1 MLIERLHLTNLLS
14 YGPDA
19 EPVELGALNV
29 LIGPNGSGKSNFLE
43 ALSLLQAAPVE
54 VTRPIRDGGG
64 IRDWLHKPVAR
75 RHSSIP
81 ARLEAILRYPEFKKN
96 LRYAIEFEE
105 EGGRF
110 AIRDEVVE
118 NEKPGYNHTVPFFYY
133 RWNDG
138 HPKLYVK
145 EFGERKLDRES
156 IRPDQ
161 SILKQKRDTDLYP
174 EITYVAEQFEQM
186 RLYREWTFGRYATPR
201 LPQKTD
207 LPNETLE
214 TDASNLGL
222 ILNRL
227 RRNLDTRR
235 KLLDA
240 LRVIYEGIDDVDVSV
255 EGGNVQV
262 FLMER
267 CGQIPATRLS
277 DGTLRYLALLTL
289 LCDPTPPPLV
299 CIEEPELGLHPD
311 VLPTL
316 AQLLR
321 DASERTQLVVT
332 THSPILVDAL
342 SETPEAVL
350 VCERDESGSHLTRL
364 NGDELKPWLEKY
376 RLGQLWTRGDLGG
389 TRW

>member
-43 ALSLLQAAPVE
+43 ALSLLQAAPRD
-54 VTRPIRDGGG
+54 VTEPIRGEG
-64 IRDWLHKPVAR
+64 IHDWLYKT
-75 RHSSIP
+75 SSKEEIKP
-81 ARLEAILRYPEFKKN
+81 ARIEVIMKDPFKHGN
-96 LRYAIEFEE
+96 LRYSMAFLD

-110 AIRDEVVE
+110 TIDDEVVE
-118 NEKPGYNHTVPFFYY
+118 REFPDSGHQQPFFFY
-133 RWNDG
+133 RWQNG
-138 HPKLYVK
+138 HPVMNVK
-145 EFGERKLDRES
+145 EFGKRLLLRES

-161 SILKQKRDTDLYP
+161 SILKQKRDADLHP
-174 EITYVAEQFEQM
+174 EITHVAEQFEKIG
-186 RLYREWTFGRYATPR
+186 LYREWTFGRHAIPR
-201 LPQKTD
+201 LRQKPD
-207 LPNETLE
+207 ISNIALAS
-214 TDASNLGL
+214 DASNLGL

-227 RRNLDTRR
+227 LRSVETRR
-235 KLLDA
+235 RLLDA
-240 LRVIYEGIDDVDVSV
+240 LRIIYDGIEDVHVDVG
-255 EGGNVQV
+255 EGTVQV
-262 FLMER
+262 FLLER
-267 CGQIPATRLS
+267 NGAMPATRLS
-277 DGTLRYLALLTL
+277 DGTLRYLALLAL
-289 LCDPTPPPLV
+289 LCDPTPPPLI

-342 SETPEAVL
+342 SETPEVVL

-364 NGDELKPWLEKY
+364 DGGELKPWLEKY